1 MDSYIIHKKLII
13 IIIRKLNVFIK
24 QIIRM
29 YLLHGDVIKEVQGI
43 ML

>member
-1 MDSYIIHKKLII
+1 MDSYIIYKKLI

-29 YLLHGDVIKEVQGI
+29 YILHGDVIKEVQGI